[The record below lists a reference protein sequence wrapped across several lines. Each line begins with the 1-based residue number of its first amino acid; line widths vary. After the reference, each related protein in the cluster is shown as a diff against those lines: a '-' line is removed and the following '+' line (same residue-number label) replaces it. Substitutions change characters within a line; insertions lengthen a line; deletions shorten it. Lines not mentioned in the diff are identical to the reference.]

1 MPSSSA
7 LAAAKGVAKVETVSA
22 ANGTSQLR
30 AFPKNGAVIAT
41 DVASL
46 IREKAIVVDEI
57 YVERGK
63 LDDVFRQI
71 TTPEQDAGHA

>member
-1 MPSSSA
+1 M
-7 LAAAKGVAKVETVSA
+7 
-22 ANGTSQLR
+22 
-30 AFPKNGAVIAT
+30 IAT